1 MSTSNFYDIPDFY
14 REKLNIKFQSPEV
27 ESESDC
33 SGQELEENIIPESE
47 TTDAE
52 SESVLVYGE
61 QSPETEEV
69 MAQGR
74 PGPRPGCRGRNC
86 PPPMPPGPGP
96 GCRGGN
102 CPPPMPPGPR
112 PGCRG
117 RNCPPPPRP
126 PRPPFPQYPFHPC
139 PMGTFCRRDDNMMPP
154 MPFFKTFPGS
164 LRLQEEADDM
174 QDMDK
179 LQERYPKNAKI
190 IKMLV
195 EEQADRMDYDGSMMF
210 DETPDKVR
218 IEKIVDEIFD
228 RLKAEMQEQNE
239 EGDCELCDNSLDENT
254 LKELITVLLYQEMYR
269 I

>member
-14 REKLNIKFQSPEV
+14 REKLNIKFQSPEG
-27 ESESDC
+27 ESASDC
-33 SGQELEENIIPESE
+33 SGQELEENIVPVSDSS
-47 TTDAE
+47 DAE
-52 SESVLVYGE
+52 NESILVYGE
-61 QSPETEEV
+61 QNQESEEV

-74 PGPRPGCRGRNC
+74 P
-86 PPPMPPGPGP
+86 MPE
-96 GCRGGN
+96 CRGGN
-102 CPPPMPPGPR
+102 CPPPRPARPM

-117 RNCPPPPRP
+117 RNCPPPRP

-139 PMGTFCRRDDNMMPP
+139 PMGTFCRRDENMMPP

-164 LRLQEEADDM
+164 LRLQEEVDAL

-190 IKMLV
+190 IKRLV

-228 RLKAEMQEQNE
+228 RLKAEMQENRQ
-239 EGDCELCDNSLDENT
+239 EGNMANDDCELCDNPLDENT
-254 LKELITVLLYQEMYR
+254 LKELITVLLYQEMFR
-269 I
+269 IRCKNRRCNRWWQ